1 FQQRFKVHMS
11 YPADDVAVPDST
23 QVFDI
28 SSTIEALKFLRM
40 STSPTLFEVDKQ
52 QKVSLYKSTQ
62 WTS

>member
-40 STSPTLFEVDKQ
+40 VFTLFIIFPILDER
-52 QKVSLYKSTQ
+52 KSRNH
-62 WTS
+62 SRR